1 MYPNLEAV
9 IGSLKYQLGT
19 NKPELGAQLFSI
31 TGNIYQKY
39 LEEKRA
45 LGTASEEQLTA
56 LNDELGIKMRDAQKP
71 AVIKKTG
78 ATFTPET
85 YVAGVEN
92 PLQEYLKQR
101 YDEDAVFHK
110 ILDAVKEQ
118 KVKLVA
124 YTATA
129 ENEMTGTVAK
139 DGSVSGSN
147 MLGRALMKL
156 VGLTY

>member
-1 MYPNLEAV
+1 
-9 IGSLKYQLGT
+9 
-19 NKPELGAQLFSI
+19 
-31 TGNIYQKY
+31 
-39 LEEKRA
+39 
-45 LGTASEEQLTA
+45 
-56 LNDELGIKMRDAQKP
+56 MRDAHK
-71 AVIKKTG
+71 AVTIKKTG
-78 ATFTPET
+78 AVFTPET
-85 YVAGVEN
+85 YIAGVEG
-92 PLQEYLKQR
+92 PLEAYLKQR
-101 YDEDAVFHK
+101 YNEDGVFRK

-147 MLGRALMKL
+147 LLGRTLMKL